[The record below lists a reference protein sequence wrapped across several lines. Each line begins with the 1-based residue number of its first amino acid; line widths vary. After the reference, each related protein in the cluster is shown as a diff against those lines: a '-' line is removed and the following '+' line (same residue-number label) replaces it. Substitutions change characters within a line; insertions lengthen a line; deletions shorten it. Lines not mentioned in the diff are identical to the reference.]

1 MIRLCRDD
9 LISGSE
15 NMSNDSEMKSYLEI
29 PAWKRDAALF
39 WAYFKI
45 AALVVGGGYA
55 ILAAAQREFVTR
67 KQWLTEDDVV
77 EMVTITQTV
86 PGIIACNTAAYIGW
100 KIDGWRGAV
109 SAVLGAIFPSFV
121 IILLIATGMNALS
134 DFFSAPATRGA
145 FSAVTSAVAAM
156 VAVTGMKMR
165 KKTIKSLDGIIIA
178 VICFSAITFLRL
190 SPPVMIIFSV
200 AAGIIL
206 ESFSRRKKNAEEGE
220 K

>member
-1 MIRLCRDD
+1 M
-9 LISGSE
+9 E
-15 NMSNDSEMKSYLEI
+15 NNTVNRTYLEI
-29 PAWKRDAALF
+29 PAWKRDTALF

-67 KQWLTEDDVV
+67 RQWLTEDDVV

-121 IILLIATGMNALS
+121 IILLIATGMSALS

-145 FSAVTSAVAAM
+145 FTAVTSAVAAM

-165 KKTIKSLDGIIIA
+165 KKTIKNLDGAIIA
-178 VICFSAITFLRL
+178 LICFSAITFFRL
-190 SPPVMIIFSV
+190 SPPVMIVFAVI
-200 AAGIIL
+200 AGIIL
-206 ESFSRRKKNAEEGE
+206 ESIYRRKSGTGE
-220 K
+220 SDK

>member
-1 MIRLCRDD
+1 M
-9 LISGSE
+9 E
-15 NMSNDSEMKSYLEI
+15 NNTVNRTYLEI
-29 PAWKRDAALF
+29 PAWKRDTALF

-67 KQWLTEDDVV
+67 RQWLTEDDVV

-121 IILLIATGMNALS
+121 IILLIATGMSALS
-134 DFFSAPATRGA
+134 DFFSAPVTRGA
-145 FSAVTSAVAAM
+145 FTAVTSAVAAM

-165 KKTIKSLDGIIIA
+165 KKTIKNLDGAIIA
-178 VICFSAITFLRL
+178 LICFSAITFFRL
-190 SPPVMIIFSV
+190 SPPVMIIFAV
-200 AAGIIL
+200 VAGIVL
-206 ESFSRRKKNAEEGE
+206 ESIYRRKSGTGE
-220 K
+220 SDK